1 MKLLKS
7 LLAIAGLTFF
17 ALANAGYPEKTVK
30 IIIPF
35 PAGAAADN
43 AMRVV
48 GKKLSEIWGQPVV
61 I

>member
-1 MKLLKS
+1 MTHFKL
-7 LLAIAGLTFF
+7 LLAIVGLTFF
-17 ALANAGYPEKTVK
+17 TLVHASYPEKTVK

-48 GKKLSEIWGQPVV
+48 GKSFQTFGVNLL
-61 I
+61 